1 VVGNAPF
8 KSETSGQSMPAV
20 GRNEPCPCG
29 SGSRYK
35 DCHGALGGL
44 APAPAVSHGRLAD
57 ATRRL
62 RAGDIDGAE
71 AMAREIL
78 SARPGNADALHIVG
92 LCAHERGRVGEAL
105 RTLLAA
111 AKASPTPA
119 PGRPERRRI
128 WADLE
133 FVFLQALSGID
144 SAFAA
149 ARRAEYAQ
157 WLAALP
163 DRDRGEAPRVSIVL
177 VVTGPARWLER
188 SLASVQGQ
196 IYRRLELIV
205 MDGTRG
211 GGVTQRLSELLSTCR
226 LSHQLLLRPGMDQ
239 AGLINEGVRASK
251 GEYLN
256 ILHVDDEFAPERI
269 ASLVEKVAMR
279 GMAWGFCGVDFID
292 AAGNMVPAD
301 APGLP
306 ESRELPIAIAESDT
320 VGYSFIHREFVAV
333 AIGNL
338 FFSRAV
344 FDAIGG
350 MRALEH
356 TYAWDF
362 CLRALWHEEPMHVA
376 ATLYRHRIVVA
387 ADAPTRPSAGSEPE
401 PLLIFR
407 EFYARASDERE
418 RAPNRFAPSVHHWR
432 MQFFKAPFHV
442 GHVSMFSPKRLET
455 LAEAIALNRQ
465 GRTAPQLVP
474 GLNLIGFAFGE
485 FGLGESLRAF
495 AGSCVLGEIPFIV
508 RDVDMRV
515 RARQADQSV
524 AAHISRELQ
533 YRCSLFCL
541 NPDMMQPVLPLAAST
556 SAAGGCVVGY
566 WYWELE
572 DLPREWDYALE
583 TVDEIWVATDFVA
596 GAMRRS
602 TTKPVVKIPP
612 PIEVKL
618 SRAYSRSDFG
628 LPEDRF
634 LFLFSFDFNSFVK
647 RKNPDGTIAAFKRAF
662 GTSRRD
668 VGLVIKSINGGHR
681 PERMR
686 ALQEVI
692 AGDDRIIIKD
702 EFLSRDQVSGLESV
716 VDAFVSL
723 HRGEGLGLGLA
734 ESMYLGKPV
743 IATAYSGNLEFMN
756 RENSCLVDY
765 ELIAVRK
772 GDYLYD
778 DERFRW
784 ADPDIGHAAHYM
796 LRVAGDAEFR
806 NRIASRGQHDV
817 RSRFTPAATATLL
830 RRRLLELGLT

>member
-1 VVGNAPF
+1 VSSNAAFKPEVVH
-8 KSETSGQSMPAV
+8 TQSIPAV

-29 SGSRYK
+29 SGRRYK
-35 DCHGALGGL
+35 DCHGTLG
-44 APAPAVSHGRLAD
+44 APAPTVSDGRLAD
-57 ATRRL
+57 ATQRL

-78 SARPGNADALHIVG
+78 SARPGNADALHILG
-92 LCAHERGRVGEAL
+92 LCAYERGRVDEAL
-105 RTLLAA
+105 RALLAA
-111 AKASPTPA
+111 AKALPTPA
-119 PGRPERRRI
+119 RPERKRL

-144 SAFAA
+144 SSLAA

-157 WLAALP
+157 WLAVAP
-163 DRDRGEAPRVSIVL
+163 DRDRGELPLVSIVL
-177 VVTGPARWLER
+177 VVVGSARWLER
-188 SLASVQGQ
+188 SVESVCGQ
-196 IYRRLELIV
+196 TYGRLELIV
-205 MDGTRG
+205 MDGTPG
-211 GGVTQRLSELLSTCR
+211 GAMTQRLDTLLSGCR
-226 LSHQLLLRPGMDQ
+226 LPHRLLSRPGIDEP
-239 AGLINEGVRASK
+239 GLINEGVRAST
-251 GEYLN
+251 GTYLN

-269 ASLVEKVAMR
+269 ASLVEKLAMR
-279 GMAWGFCGVDFID
+279 GTVWGFSGVDFID
-292 AAGNMVPAD
+292 AGSDMIPDD
-301 APGLP
+301 APILR
-306 ESRELPIAIAESDT
+306 EWRELPIMIAESDT
-320 VGYSFIHREFVAV
+320 VGYSFIHRDYVAV

-344 FDAIGG
+344 FELVGG
-350 MRALEH
+350 MRALAH

-362 CLRALWHEEPMHVA
+362 CLRALWHEEPEHVA
-376 ATLYRHRIVVA
+376 ATLYRHRIAVS
-387 ADAPTRPSAGSEPE
+387 ADAPTPRGAGSEPE
-401 PLLIFR
+401 QLAMFR

-418 RAPNRFAPSVHHWR
+418 QPPNRFAPSVHYWR
-432 MQFFKAPFHV
+432 TRFFKAPFHV
-442 GHVSMFSPKRLET
+442 GHVSMFSLKRLET
-455 LAEAIALNRQ
+455 LVDEIGVNRQ
-465 GRTAPQLVP
+465 GRTATRLTP

-495 AGSCVLGEIPFIV
+495 VGSCMVGKIPFIV
-508 RDVDMRV
+508 KDVDMRV

-533 YRCSLFCL
+533 HRCSLFCL
-541 NPDMMQPVLPLAAST
+541 NPDAMQTLLPLAAAT
-556 SAAGGCVVGY
+556 KAAGGRAVGY

-583 TVDEIWVATDFVA
+583 TVDEIWVPTEFVA

-618 SRAYSRSDFG
+618 SRVYRRSDFR

-634 LFLFSFDFNSFVK
+634 LFLFFFDFNSFVR
-647 RKNPDGTIAAFKRAF
+647 RKNPDGPIAAFKRAF
-662 GTSRRD
+662 GAGRSD

-686 ALQEVI
+686 ALEDLI

-702 EFLSRDQVSGLESV
+702 EFLNRDQVSGLESV

-743 IATAYSGNLEFMN
+743 IGTAYSGNLEFMN
-756 RENSCLVDY
+756 HENSCLVDY

-796 LRVAGDAEFR
+796 LRVADDAEFR
-806 NRIASRGQHDV
+806 NRIASRGQRDV

-830 RRRLLELGLT
+830 RRRLLELGLI